1 MVAQQGGSF
10 LYGEAV
16 AESFVP
22 ESLDDEQREMARV
35 TRDFAQRSAR
45 PQIEALERHD
55 WAASRRLMQQAG
67 QLGLL
72 GVEVPEAYGGLGLD
86 RITGTAIAQEMPWS
100 GGSFNLSYSVHT
112 GIGMVPLVYF
122 GTPEQKER
130 YLPPL
135 VAGEQVIAYALTEAG
150 SGSDALAA
158 RTTARR
164 SPDGASYQ
172 LSGTKQWITN
182 GGFADLYVVYAKVDG
197 EQFSAF
203 LVERGMPGVSTGRE
217 ERKMGYDGS
226 STVEVIFDEV
236 SVPAANVLH
245 QVGKGHHV
253 AFNTLNLGRFKLGPS
268 CLGSSIVQL
277 GNAARYANE
286 RQQFGRA
293 IASFPLIGRKLAD
306 MATKIYGLE
315 AVVYRLAALLDGASG
330 HLDLTADISA
340 QAPDALAEYAMECSI
355 LKVLAT
361 ETLDFVVDEA
371 VQIHGGYGYM
381 REFDVERAYRDSRVN
396 RIFEG
401 TNEINRLLIPN
412 TLFRKTSRGI
422 LPLPGADEFVLTAT
436 DGIADGLGH
445 ERQTLTEARAL
456 FWLVAGLLQSGRA
469 SARDE
474 EQEVL
479 AILGDLAIAI
489 FTIESTIARAAQ
501 AQTTQGAAA
510 AALHLDLAR
519 ACIWDLTG
527 WLVGR
532 AREAVAYLATAD
544 LADTFARLTT
554 LNGPASFDRI
564 GTGRRIAA
572 RVSAAGGWPLLR

>member
-10 LYGEAV
+10 LYGGSV
-16 AESFVP
+16 ADDIFSP
-22 ESLDDEQREMARV
+22 DALDSEQREMAR
-35 TRDFAQRSAR
+35 TARDFAQRSAR
-45 PQIEALERHD
+45 PQVEALEQHE
-55 WAASRRLMQQAG
+55 WSVSRRLMRQAG
-67 QLGLL
+67 GLGLL

-86 RITGTAIAQEMPWS
+86 RVSGAAIAQEMPYS
-100 GGSFNLSYSVHT
+100 GGSFNLSYAVQT
-112 GIGMVPLVYF
+112 GIGMVPLLYF
-122 GTPEQKER
+122 GTPEQKDR
-130 YLPPL
+130 YLPP
-135 VAGEQVIAYALTEAG
+135 VVSGEQVVAYALTESG

-164 SPDGASYQ
+164 SPDGDSYQ

-197 EQFSAF
+197 EHFTAF
-203 LVERGMPGVSTGRE
+203 LVERSAPGVSTGRE

-226 STVEVIFDEV
+226 STVQVILDEV

-253 AFNTLNLGRFKLGPS
+253 AFNTLNIGRYKLGPS

-277 GNAARYANE
+277 GNAARYAQE
-286 RQQFGRA
+286 RQQFGRP
-293 IASFPLIGRKLAD
+293 IGSFPLIGRKLAD
-306 MATKIYGLE
+306 MATKIYALE
-315 AVVYRLAALLDGASG
+315 AAAYRLAAQLDSAGSS
-330 HLDLTADISA
+330 LDLTTDASA
-340 QAPDALAEYAMECSI
+340 QAPDALAEYAIECSI

-361 ETLDFVVDEA
+361 ETLDFVVDEG

-412 TLFRKTSRGI
+412 TLFRKTGRGTLPVPDAGEFAINGAPDALSR
-422 LPLPGADEFVLTAT
+422 E
-436 DGIADGLGH
+436 
-445 ERQTLTEARAL
+445 QWTLAEARGL
-456 FWLVAGLLQSGRA
+456 FWHLAGLLQQGRA
-469 SARDE
+469 GSRDE

-489 FTIESTIARAAQ
+489 YASEGAISRAAK
-501 AQTTQGAAA
+501 AQSSAS

-519 ACIWDLTG
+519 AAVWDLAD
-527 WLVGR
+527 WLAGR
-532 AREAVAYLATAD
+532 AREAVAYLAPDSAAGDT
-544 LADTFARLTT
+544 LARIAALTNRDP
-554 LNGPASFDRI
+554 LDRI

-572 RVSAAGGWPLLR
+572 QVIAAGGWPLAR